1 MPPGRRVPQ
10 EHQRTVARSVWEGA
24 LASARKMEEKWP
36 GEFGV
41 MVWLRVGML
50 SAKMSA
56 LRWVLDED
64 CARQPPD
71 LQVRAD

>member
-1 MPPGRRVPQ
+1 
-10 EHQRTVARSVWEGA
+10 
-24 LASARKMEEKWP
+24 MEEKWP
-36 GEFGV
+36 GELGV